1 MEWVLSGGR
10 RAVSASLVVRIVAS
24 EVAGHSW
31 DAVKARAGILTTGG
45 TILGPEPLPRRAK
58 VIPVSG

>member
-1 MEWVLSGGR
+1 
-10 RAVSASLVVRIVAS
+10 LVVRIVAS